1 MNIIVAIDKNNGI
14 GKDND
19 LLVHISEDMKF
30 FKETTTGNV
39 VIMGRKTL
47 ESFPNKKPLKNRINI
62 VISSNKNLKI
72 DGAIVVDSISDAI
85 TEAKKY
91 NKEIFVIGGA
101 SIYNQFIELVDNL
114 YVTKINKNFEAD
126 TFFPI
131 IDKKKWIEE
140 PISDIKSQD
149 DLTYQFFKY
158 KKRET

>member
-85 TEAKKY
+85 IEAKKY

-131 IDKKKWIEE
+131 IDKEKWIEE